1 MFKVGII
8 GAGWIAEKMAQA
20 LAPLPDIETH
30 AIASRSIEKAKEYAN
45 KILEFNTN
53 FHELNKQAKN
63 ILNK

>member
-1 MFKVGII
+1 MKKFIKILDYNNLMIYYNV
-8 GAGWIAEKMAQA
+8 
-20 LAPLPDIETH
+20 
-30 AIASRSIEKAKEYAN
+30 RNNIEKAKEYAN